1 MKSLN
6 EMTLQEKM
14 LRHIIIGM
22 RNEIIGGFSNTYCDY
37 GEEQA
42 EEYWPLKDRTK
53 ENVVDNILS
62 QILNGKGR
70 YISSPVDMTALEK
83 KHIKFMGKAFV
94 KELIEDRV
102 EYDYQ
107 HGGWDFPN
115 NYSGDLK

>member
-1 MKSLN
+1 MEVSPTLTVIMEKNKLKS
-6 EMTLQEKM
+6 TGH
-14 LRHIIIGM
+14 LRI
-22 RNEIIGGFSNTYCDY
+22 
-37 GEEQA
+37 EQ
-42 EEYWPLKDRTK
+42 KK
-53 ENVVDNILS
+53 NVVDNILS

-83 KHIKFMGKAFV
+83 KHIKFMGKTFV